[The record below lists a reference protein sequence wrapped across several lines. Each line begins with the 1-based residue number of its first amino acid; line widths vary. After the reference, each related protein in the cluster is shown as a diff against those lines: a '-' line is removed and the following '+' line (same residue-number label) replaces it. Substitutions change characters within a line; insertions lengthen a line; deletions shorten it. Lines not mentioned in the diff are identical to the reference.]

1 MTSRKT
7 LKNKKNKKNK
17 KNNENKIIHQNEK
30 LLNNCNRI
38 IPRIEFNKTLKK
50 ERKSRLNI
58 VLFTRDLRKDHNE
71 LLQQMS
77 RDKIPIL
84 AVFIFDPKQIGEQND

>member
-7 LKNKKNKKNK
+7 LKNKKNKK
-17 KNNENKIIHQNEK
+17 NKIIHQNEK

-38 IPRIEFNKTLKK
+38 IPRIKFNKTLKK
-50 ERKSRLNI
+50 ERKRRLNI

-71 LLQQMS
+71 LLQ
-77 RDKIPIL
+77 
-84 AVFIFDPKQIGEQND
+84 